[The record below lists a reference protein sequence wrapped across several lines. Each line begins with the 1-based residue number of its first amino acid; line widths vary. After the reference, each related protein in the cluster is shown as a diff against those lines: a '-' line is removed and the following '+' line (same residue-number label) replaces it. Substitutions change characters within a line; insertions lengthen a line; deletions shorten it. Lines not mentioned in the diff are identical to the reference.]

1 MHPYLKNTPTTTTMK
16 KLYIILVSCL
26 LTSALFAQQEE
37 QFSQFMYNKL
47 AFNPAY
53 AGSKDGVCFT
63 AVTRSQWVGGPEGTP
78 QSQLLTFSMP
88 MFGRKVGLGA
98 TIARHTIGLSER
110 FTAEVSYAYRIP
122 VALGYLSMG
131 LQGSVRLMRINF
143 SDAVTTQPTGTD
155 GAIPGDLQSKY
166 VPNFGAGLYYHNTRF
181 FIGVSAPRLL
191 SNSIDLAEDDLF
203 ITREI
208 PHVYFTGGMR
218 WDLNANL
225 QFQPQILLKYVKNAP
240 FEGDANINF
249 IFVNK
254 FTTGLSYRLGGSKRS
269 GIGEAI
275 GLIGG
280 VQISDEL
287 FLGLSYDYTLSEIR
301 YTTGGSVEAVVRY
314 CIGGQSDDAAEF
326 VSPRFF

>member
-1 MHPYLKNTPTTTTMK
+1 MK
-16 KLYIILVSCL
+16 KIYIL
-26 LTSALFAQQEE
+26 LFSMLFLSALHAQQEE

-53 AGSKDGVCFT
+53 AGSKDGACFT
-63 AVTRSQWVGGPEGTP
+63 AVTRSQWLGGGEGTP

-98 TIARHTIGLSER
+98 TIAHHTLGLNER

-131 LQGSVRLMRINF
+131 LQGSVRLITINF
-143 SDAVTTQPTGTD
+143 SEAVTTQPTAID

-181 FIGVSAPRLL
+181 FIGISAPRLL
-191 SNSIDLAEDDLF
+191 RNSIDLAEDDLV
-203 ITREI
+203 ITREV
-208 PHVYFTGGMR
+208 PHIYFTGGMR

-225 QFQPQILLKYVKNAP
+225 QFQPQVLLKYVKNAP
-240 FEGDANINF
+240 FEGDANVNF
-249 IFVNK
+249 IFVNR
-254 FTTGLSYRLGGSKRS
+254 FTAGLSYRLGGSKRN
-269 GIGEAI
+269 GIGEAL

-280 VQISDEL
+280 VQITDEL
-287 FLGLSYDYTLSEIR
+287 FLGLSYDYSLSEIR
-301 YTTGGSVEAVVRY
+301 YTSYGSAEVVLKY

>member
-1 MHPYLKNTPTTTTMK
+1 MK
-16 KLYIILVSCL
+16 KLYIFFFFLGVGFV
-26 LTSALFAQQEE
+26 AQAQQEE

-53 AGSKDGVCFT
+53 AGSKDGACFT
-63 AVTRSQWVGGPEGTP
+63 VVTRNQWVGGPKGTP

-88 MFGRKVGLGA
+88 LFGRRVGLGA
-98 TIARHTIGLSER
+98 TISRHTIGLTER
-110 FTAEVSYAYRIP
+110 FTAETSYAYRIQMP
-122 VALGYLSMG
+122 HGYLSMG
-131 LQGSVRLMRINF
+131 LMGSVRLIRINF
-143 SDAVTTQPTGTD
+143 SEAVTTQPKDID
-155 GAIPGDLQSKY
+155 GSIPGDLQSKY

-181 FIGVSAPRLL
+181 FIGLSAPRLL
-191 SNSIDLAEDDLF
+191 HNSIDLAEDDLE
-203 ITREI
+203 ITREVS
-208 PHVYFTGGMR
+208 HFYVTGGMR

-225 QFQPQILLKYVKNAP
+225 QFQPQVLLKYVEGSP
-240 FEGDANINF
+240 FEGDANANF

-254 FTTGLSYRLGGSKRS
+254 FTAGISYRLGGSKRS

-280 VQISDEL
+280 VQANNML
-287 FLGLSYDYTLSEIR
+287 FIGMSYDYTLSEIR

-314 CIGGQSDDAAEF
+314 CIGGESENAAEF